1 MTETKACFGQCANM
15 SIRYRNQTKKHYLY
29 VDQEKSPECDE
40 CPLFTQCMFLR
51 NNEILRDLI
60 QLIDAAGAHDP
71 RPKIG

>member
-29 VDQEKSPECDE
+29 VDQEKMLECDE
-40 CPLFTQCMFLR
+40 CPLFTKCMFLR
-51 NNEILRDLI
+51 NNEIIKGLI
-60 QLIDAAGAHDP
+60 ELIDVAGVQDP